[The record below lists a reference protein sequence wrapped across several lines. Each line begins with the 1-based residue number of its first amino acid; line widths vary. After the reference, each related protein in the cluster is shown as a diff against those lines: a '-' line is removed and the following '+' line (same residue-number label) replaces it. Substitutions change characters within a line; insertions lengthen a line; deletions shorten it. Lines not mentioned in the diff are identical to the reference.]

1 MSTATTGTVV
11 TYTTEHVPPRD
22 GSSNQRLG
30 VTALS
35 VGDAPGIDLG
45 PFGGTRG
52 GEVVAAGTP
61 EEVSRTPGSLTGKYL
76 RDVLERHREREEA
89 AEAAAV

>member
-1 MSTATTGTVV
+1 VLV
-11 TYTTEHVPPRD
+11 IEHHIDVIKQAD
-22 GSSNQRLG
+22 YI
-30 VTALS
+30 
-35 VGDAPGIDLG
+35 IDLG
-45 PFGGTRG
+45 PFGGNRG

-89 AEAAAV
+89 AEVAAV